1 MVAGAPVA
9 VAFDPADKQRWEV
22 YSRVLDDGV
31 VVELAIDGELF
42 VDTVT
47 GSRFDPVVG
56 RAVDGPLAGQVLDRL
71 PGFTSF
77 PSDYRTFWP
86 DGRFFSHPEEG

>member
-1 MVAGAPVA
+1 MAIA
-9 VAFDPADKQRWEV
+9 VDPTDEQRWEV

-31 VVELAIDGELF
+31 VVELAIAGELF

-47 GSRFDPVVG
+47 GSHFDPVVG
-56 RAVDGPLAGQVLDRL
+56 RAVDGPLEGQVLDRL

-77 PSDYRTFWP
+77 PRDYRTFWP
-86 DGRFFSHPEEG
+86 DGRFFEHPAAG